1 MLTLLC
7 FIFAITTVIGIVLY
21 NKTNLEFTSMLII
34 AFSIIFLLVC
44 VLVLIFCC
52 SEVASISTIDE
63 KISMYER
70 ENAEIEEHLNATLS
84 TYLSQKNESIIA
96 LTPENVANVIVL
108 YPELNSIELI
118 ASQLKTYTANYN
130 EIISLKEKK
139 IGLANTKW
147 WINFGE

>member
-1 MLTLLC
+1 
-7 FIFAITTVIGIVLY
+7 
-21 NKTNLEFTSMLII
+21 
-34 AFSIIFLLVC
+34 
-44 VLVLIFCC
+44 
-52 SEVASISTIDE
+52 
-63 KISMYER
+63 MYEQ

>member
-63 KISMYER
+63 KISMYEQ